1 MRKTFLVVLLW
12 LSSFIAK
19 AEVLPPTPPRY
30 FNDFASV
37 VSPGTAVQLNQKLEQ
52 LDRETST
59 QVIVAIYPEM
69 ETESSIEDYTFRI
82 AEKWKV
88 GQKDKDNGAVLFAF
102 MQNRQMFLQVG
113 YGLEPVL
120 PDALAKQIIEYE
132 IKPAFQSGDYD
143 QGLTQGV
150 NAILAAVK
158 GAYSS
163 PIKTNPSP
171 GKEGPKVF
179 FFFFILLLF
188 LLSRIFGRRRRRGLF
203 RGPMVFS
210 SGGFWGSG
218 GGGGFSGGGG
228 GFGGGGA
235 GGRW

>member
-1 MRKTFLVVLLW
+1 MRRTFLVVLLW
-12 LSSFIAK
+12 LSIFIAK

-37 VSPGTAVQLNQKLEQ
+37 VSSSTTAQLNQKLEQ
-52 LDRETST
+52 FDRETST

-88 GQKDKDNGAVLFAF
+88 GQKDKDNGAVLFVF

-113 YGLEPVL
+113 YGLESVL

-150 NAILAAVK
+150 NAILAAIK
-158 GAYSS
+158 GSYQSQ
-163 PIKTNPSP
+163 IKTNQFT
-171 GKEGPKVF
+171 GKEGSKVF

-188 LLSRIFGRRRRRGLF
+188 LLSRIFRRRRRGLF

-210 SGGFWGSG
+210 SGGFWGGG